1 LDITGV
7 TGQPSAGTVIA
18 VAAVD
23 VRSGRRHERNAHVPL
38 PAASTIKVLV
48 SAALWSGVCAGR
60 IDPERRMRVADT
72 PVPGGG
78 GLLESMHPQTE
89 LTLAEL
95 DLLMLAVSDNAAT
108 NAVIGAVGMDAV
120 NDLAAALGLGHTRLR
135 RRMMDVA
142 AAERGED
149 NTTTAA
155 DMAALLCALAR
166 ADGIPARACRR
177 VLAAMAQSHHADIV
191 PRYLPAAPSRVVSSK
206 QGELAA
212 VRHDVALVDEGERRI
227 AIAVLSAPAAAAEGL
242 ARAAALAY
250 RLVAAPHRPDD

>member
-1 LDITGV
+1 M
-7 TGQPSAGTVIA
+7 IA

-23 VRSGRRHERNAHVPL
+23 VASGRRHERDAHVPL

-48 SAALWSGVCAGR
+48 SAALWSGACAGR
-60 IDPERRMRVADT
+60 IDPERRIRAGDA

-95 DLLMLAVSDNAAT
+95 DLLMLAISDNAAT
-108 NAVIGAVGMDAV
+108 NAVLAAVGMDAV
-120 NDLAAALGLGHTRLR
+120 NDLAVALGLEHTRLR
-135 RRMMDVA
+135 RRMMDIA

-149 NTTTAA
+149 NTTSAA

-166 ADGIPARACRR
+166 ADGIPVRACRR
-177 VLAAMAQSHHADIV
+177 VLAAMAQSHHTDIV
-191 PRYLPAAPSRVVSSK
+191 PRYLPAAHTRVVSSK
-206 QGELAA
+206 QGELDA
-212 VRHDVALVDEGERRI
+212 VRHDVALVDEGERRT
-227 AIAVLSAPAAAAEGL
+227 AIAVLSAPAAAADGL

-250 RLVAAPHRPDD
+250 RVVRAPPARDD

>member
-1 LDITGV
+1 
-7 TGQPSAGTVIA
+7 VIA

-23 VRSGRRHERNAHVPL
+23 VRSGRRHERDAHVAL

-60 IDPERRMRVADT
+60 IDPERRMRAGDA

-78 GLLESMHPQTE
+78 GLLESMHPETE

-108 NAVIGAVGMDAV
+108 NAVIDVVGMDAV
-120 NDLAAALGLGHTRLR
+120 NDLGTALGLEHTRLR

-142 AAERGED
+142 AAERGKD
-149 NTTTAA
+149 NTTCAA
-155 DMAALLCALAR
+155 DMSALLRALAR
-166 ADGIPARACRR
+166 ADGIPVRACRR
-177 VLAAMAQSHHADIV
+177 VLAAMAQSHHTDIV
-191 PRYLPAAPSRVVSSK
+191 PRYLPAAPYRVVSSK
-206 QGELAA
+206 QGELDS

-227 AIAVLSAPAAAAEGL
+227 ALAVLSSPAAAADGL

-250 RLVAAPHRPDD
+250 RLVAAPATPDD

>member
-1 LDITGV
+1 M
-7 TGQPSAGTVIA
+7 IA
-18 VAAVD
+18 VAAAD
-23 VRSGRRHERNAHVPL
+23 VRSGRRHERDAHVPL

-48 SAALWSGVCAGR
+48 SAALWSGACAGR
-60 IDPERRMRVADT
+60 IDPGRRMCVGDA

-78 GLLESMHPQTE
+78 GLLESMHPDTE

-108 NAVIGAVGMDAV
+108 NAVIEAVGMDAV
-120 NDLAAALGLGHTRLR
+120 NDLAAALGLEHTRLR

-149 NTTTAA
+149 NTTCAA

-166 ADGIPARACRR
+166 ADGIPILACRR
-177 VLAAMAQSHHADIV
+177 VLAAMAQSHHTDIV
-191 PRYLPAAPSRVVSSK
+191 PRYLPAAASRVVSSK

-250 RLVAAPHRPDD
+250 RLVAAPPAPDD

>member
-1 LDITGV
+1 M
-7 TGQPSAGTVIA
+7 IA

-23 VRSGRRHERNAHVPL
+23 VRSGRRHERDAHVPL

-60 IDPERRMRVADT
+60 IDPERRMRAGDA

-78 GLLESMHPQTE
+78 GLLESMHPATG

-95 DLLMLAVSDNAAT
+95 DLLMLAISDNAAT
-108 NAVIGAVGMDAV
+108 NAVIDAVGMDAV
-120 NDLAAALGLGHTRLR
+120 NDLAAALGLEHTRLR

-142 AAERGED
+142 ASERGDD
-149 NTTTAA
+149 NTTCAA
-155 DMAALLCALAR
+155 DMTGLLCALAR
-166 ADGIPARACRR
+166 GEGIPVPACRR
-177 VLAAMAQSHHADIV
+177 VLAAMAQSQHTDIV

-206 QGELAA
+206 QGELDS
-212 VRHDVALVDEGERRI
+212 VRHDVALIDEGEGRI
-227 AIAVLSAPAAAAEGL
+227 AIAVLSAPAAAADGL

-250 RLVAAPHRPDD
+250 RLVAAPVTPGD

>member
-1 LDITGV
+1 VL
-7 TGQPSAGTVIA
+7 A

-23 VRSGRRHERNAHVPL
+23 LRSGRRHERDARVSL

-48 SAALWSGVCAGR
+48 SAALWSGACAGR
-60 IDPERRMRVADT
+60 IDPGRRVRAGDA

-78 GLLESMHPQTE
+78 GLLESMHPETQ

-108 NAVIGAVGMDAV
+108 NVVIDAVGMEAV
-120 NDLAAALGLGHTRLR
+120 NDLAVTLGLEHTRLR

-142 AAERGED
+142 TAERRED
-149 NTTTAA
+149 NTTCAA
-155 DMAALLCALAR
+155 DMVALLCALAR
-166 ADGIPARACRR
+166 ADGIPARAARR
-177 VLAAMAQSHHADIV
+177 VLAAMAQSHHTDIV
-191 PRYLPAAPSRVVSSK
+191 PRYLPATGCRVVSSK
-206 QGELAA
+206 QGELDA

-227 AIAVLSAPAAAAEGL
+227 ALAVLSAPAAAAEGL

-250 RLVAAPHRPDD
+250 RLVAAPPGRDD

>member
-1 LDITGV
+1 
-7 TGQPSAGTVIA
+7 VIA

-23 VRSGRRHERNAHVPL
+23 VTSGRRHERDAHVPL

-48 SAALWSGVCAGR
+48 SAALWSGACAGR
-60 IDPERRMRVADT
+60 IDPERRIRVGDA

-89 LTLAEL
+89 LTLADL

-108 NAVIGAVGMDAV
+108 NAVIDAVGMDAV
-120 NDLAAALGLGHTRLR
+120 NDLAVALGLEHTRLR
-135 RRMMDVA
+135 RRMMDLA

-149 NTTTAA
+149 NTTCAA

-166 ADGIPARACRR
+166 ADGVPVPACRR
-177 VLAAMAQSHHADIV
+177 VLAAMAQSHHTDIV
-191 PRYLPAAPSRVVSSK
+191 PRYLPAAASRVVASK
-206 QGELAA
+206 QGELDA

-227 AIAVLSAPAAAAEGL
+227 AIAVLSAPAGAAEGL

-250 RLVAAPHRPDD
+250 RVVCAPPARDD

>member
-1 LDITGV
+1 M
-7 TGQPSAGTVIA
+7 IA

-23 VRSGRRHERNAHVPL
+23 VRSGRRHERDAHVRL

-48 SAALWSGVCAGR
+48 SAALWSEACAGR
-60 IDPERRMRVADT
+60 IDPGRRVRAGDA

-78 GLLESMHPQTE
+78 GLLESMHPETG

-95 DLLMLAVSDNAAT
+95 DLLMLAVSDNAAA
-108 NAVIGAVGMDAV
+108 NAVIDVVGMDAV
-120 NDLAAALGLGHTRLR
+120 NDLAGELGLEQTRLR

-149 NTTTAA
+149 NTTSAA

-166 ADGIPARACRR
+166 ADGIPVRACRR
-177 VLAAMAQSHHADIV
+177 VLAAMAQSHHTDIV
-191 PRYLPAAPSRVVSSK
+191 PRYLPAASSRVVSSK
-206 QGELAA
+206 QGELEG
-212 VRHDVALVDEGERRI
+212 VRHDVALVDEGERRM

-242 ARAAALAY
+242 ARTAAVAY
-250 RLVAAPHRPDD
+250 DVVAAPHTPED

>member
-1 LDITGV
+1 M
-7 TGQPSAGTVIA
+7 IA

-23 VRSGRRHERNAHVPL
+23 VRSGRRHERDAHVPL

-48 SAALWSGVCAGR
+48 SAALWSGACAGR
-60 IDPERRMRVADT
+60 IDPGRRVRVGDA

-78 GLLESMHPQTE
+78 GLLESMDPETE
-89 LTLAEL
+89 VTLAEL

-108 NAVIGAVGMDAV
+108 NAVIEAVGMETV
-120 NDLAAALGLGHTRLR
+120 NDLAAALGLEHTRLR

-142 AAERGED
+142 AGDRGED
-149 NTTTAA
+149 NTTCAA

-166 ADGIPARACRR
+166 ADGIPMHACRR
-177 VLAAMAQSHHADIV
+177 VLAAMAQSHHTDIV
-191 PRYLPAAPSRVVSSK
+191 PRYLPAAASRVISSK

-242 ARAAALAY
+242 ARTAALAY
-250 RLVAAPHRPDD
+250 RLVGTPPARDD